1 MALTALDTVAVTAF
15 LAVSLSIFGRK
26 MYLRLR
32 YLFTAQRKE
41 PRWDH
46 LPTRLKNFVV
56 YGIFQRKVAREWYA
70 GVLHSFI
77 FWAFVILGASVVE
90 ITAQAYAPG
99 WRVSTP
105 TIAGFSLSG
114 PLYLAE
120 EVIAVLAAIGVG
132 MALYRRYV
140 IRPKKLMHE
149 GMRDATIVLCFILGI
164 VVSFLLF
171 NAADAAAGT
180 VALPEWK
187 PISSALAGTSIFGA
201 DPALWWRT
209 LWWTHV
215 VLLFSFLAYVPHSKH
230 IHIIFAIVNTF
241 FMDLTPKGALKTV
254 DLEKAETFGV
264 NRVEQLSWRQL
275 LDGYACTE
283 CGRCTAACPA
293 NATGKPLDPMRIITN
308 IRDTLNDQGGAIVS
322 GQVDGLPDMF
332 QTVHSDEGIWACTT
346 CYACVYECPV
356 MNEHVPKIID
366 MRRNLVLTQGKIPPE
381 SMDMLRNIETNYNP
395 WGIGWDQRGRWAE
408 GLGIRTLAEAIAAN
422 EPIDVLYWV
431 GCAAS
436 FDDRNRKVAQ
446 AFARILHKA
455 GVRFAILGAEEKCT
469 GDPAR
474 RIGNEYLAQTMI
486 RANVATLNGYGVKRI
501 VASCPHCF
509 NAIKNEYPEFG
520 GAYEVVHHSQFLQ
533 ELIRDGRLNPTR
545 EVLQFLTYHDPCYLG
560 RYNDVYDEPRDVL
573 YRIPGVR
580 VVEMRQCRDRGFCCG
595 AGGARMWMDERTGE
609 RVNHRRLSH
618 IEETQ
623 ANAVATACPYC
634 LIMLDDAAKTKDRE
648 DIRRFDIAELL
659 EQSLS

>member
-1 MALTALDTVAVTAF
+1 MGLTPFDTYAVTAF
-15 LAVSLSIFGRK
+15 LAVALSIFGRK
-26 MYLRLR
+26 MYVRLR
-32 YLFTAQRKE
+32 YLFAAKAKE
-41 PRWDH
+41 RRWDH
-46 LPTRLKNFVV
+46 LPTRLKNFIV

-90 ITAQAYAPG
+90 ITAQAYAPS
-99 WRVSTP
+99 WRVPTP
-105 TIAGFSLSG
+105 TFAGFSLSG

-120 EVIAVLAAIGVG
+120 EVIALLAAIGVG

-171 NAADAAAGT
+171 NAADATVGT

-187 PISSALAGTSIFGA
+187 PISSAIASTSIFHA
-201 DPALWWRT
+201 DPTLWWRT

-241 FMDLTPKGALKTV
+241 FMDLTPRGALKTI
-254 DLEKAETFGV
+254 DLEKTETFGV

-293 NATGKPLDPMRIITN
+293 NATGKPLNPMQIITN
-308 IRDTLNDQGGAIVS
+308 MRDTLNEQGGAIMR
-322 GQVDGLPDMF
+322 QAVDGLPDMF

-356 MNEHVPKIID
+356 MNEHVPKIIE
-366 MRRNLVLTQGKIPPE
+366 MRRHMVLTQGEMPPE
-381 SMDMLRNIETNYNP
+381 TREAMRNIEQNFNP
-395 WGIGWDQRGRWAE
+395 WGIGWDQRARWAE
-408 GLGIRTLAEAIAAN
+408 GLGIPTMAEANAAQGI
-422 EPIDVLYWV
+422 EVLYWV

-446 AFARILHKA
+446 AFARILRKA
-455 GVRFAILGAEEKCT
+455 GVRFAILGPEEKCT
-469 GDPAR
+469 GDPPR
-474 RIGNEYLAQTMI
+474 RLGNEYLAQTMI
-486 RANVATLNGYGVKRI
+486 MGNVETLNRYAVTRI
-501 VASCPHCF
+501 VATCPHCF
-509 NAIKNEYPEFG
+509 NTLKNEYPDFG
-520 GAYEVVHHSQFLQ
+520 GRYDVVHHSQFLR
-533 ELIRDGRLNPTR
+533 ELIDAGRLTPTKD
-545 EVLQFLTYHDPCYLG
+545 VLQFLTYHDACYLG
-560 RYNDVYDEPRDVL
+560 RYNQIFDEPREVL

-580 VVEMRQCRDRGFCCG
+580 VVEMEKSRDRGFCCG
-595 AGGARMWMDERTGE
+595 AGGARMWMEERGE
-609 RVNHRRLSH
+609 KVNHRRLSH
-618 IEETQ
+618 IEETH

-634 LIMLDDAAKTKDRE
+634 LIMLDDAAKTKNRE
-648 DIRRFDIAELL
+648 DNRRYDIAELL
-659 EQSLS
+659 DRSL

>member
-1 MALTALDTVAVTAF
+1 MRMVLSALDTYAATLF
-15 LAVSLSIFGRK
+15 LVVSLSIFGRK
-26 MYLRLR
+26 LYLRIR
-32 YLFTAQRKE
+32 YLFLAKGKE
-41 PRWDH
+41 SRWDH
-46 LPTRLKNFVV
+46 VPTRLKNFIV
-56 YGIFQRKVAREWYA
+56 YGIFQRKVARDWYA

-90 ITAQAYAPG
+90 ITAQAYSQG
-99 WRVSTP
+99 WQVPTP
-105 TIAGFSLSG
+105 TIAGFSLNG
-114 PLYLAE
+114 PLYLAQ
-120 EVIAVLAAIGVG
+120 EVIAVLGAVGVG

-149 GMRDATIVLCFILGI
+149 GMLDATIVLLFILGI
-164 VVSFLLF
+164 VTSLLF
-171 NAADAAAGT
+171 YNAAD
-180 VALPEWK
+180 VALGSAALPAWK
-187 PISSALAGTSIFGA
+187 PISSTLVRLSIVPA
-201 DPALWWRT
+201 DPTWWH
-209 LWWTHV
+209 LFWWTHV

-230 IHIIFAIVNTF
+230 MHIIFAIVNTF
-241 FMDLTPKGALKTV
+241 FMDLTPSGAIKKA
-254 DLEKAETFGV
+254 DLEKTETFGV

-308 IRDTLNDQGGAIVS
+308 IRDTLNDQGGAIV
-322 GQVDGLPDMF
+322 GGHVEGLPDMF

-408 GLGIRTLAEAIAAN
+408 GLGVRTLAEAIAAN

-436 FDDRNRKVAQ
+436 LADRNRKVAQ
-446 AFARILHKA
+446 AFARVLTNA

-486 RANVATLNGYGVKRI
+486 RANVATLNGY
-501 VASCPHCF
+501 
-509 NAIKNEYPEFG
+509 
-520 GAYEVVHHSQFLQ
+520 
-533 ELIRDGRLNPTR
+533 
-545 EVLQFLTYHDPCYLG
+545 
-560 RYNDVYDEPRDVL
+560 
-573 YRIPGVR
+573 
-580 VVEMRQCRDRGFCCG
+580 
-595 AGGARMWMDERTGE
+595 
-609 RVNHRRLSH
+609 
-618 IEETQ
+618 
-623 ANAVATACPYC
+623 
-634 LIMLDDAAKTKDRE
+634 
-648 DIRRFDIAELL
+648 
-659 EQSLS
+659 

>member
-1 MALTALDTVAVTAF
+1 MATGSRNRGPPEADRPRNTRGLKRAGCLPRETMALTALDTAAVTAF

-46 LPTRLKNFVV
+46 LPTRLKNFIV
-56 YGIFQRKVAREWYA
+56 YGIFQCKCSREWHA
-70 GVLHSFI
+70 CLRHSFI

-99 WRVSTP
+99 WRVPTP
-105 TIAGFSLSG
+105 TFAGFSLSG

-120 EVIAVLAAIGVG
+120 EVIALLAAIGVG

-171 NAADAAAGT
+171 NAADATVGT

-187 PISSALAGTSIFGA
+187 PISSAIASTSIFHA
-201 DPALWWRT
+201 DPTLWWRT

-241 FMDLTPKGALKTV
+241 FMDLTPRGALKTI
-254 DLEKAETFGV
+254 DLEKTETFGV

-293 NATGKPLDPMRIITN
+293 NATGKPLNPMRIITN
-308 IRDTLNDQGGAIVS
+308 MRDTLNEQGGAILGGKTD
-322 GQVDGLPDMF
+322 GQPDMF
-332 QTVHSDEGIWACTT
+332 QTVHSKDGIWACTT

-356 MNEHVPKIID
+356 MNEHVPKIIE
-366 MRRNLVLTQGKIPPE
+366 MRRHLVLNQGEMPAETMEAMRKIE
-381 SMDMLRNIETNYNP
+381 QNFNP
-395 WGIGWDQRGRWAE
+395 WGIGWDQRGKWAE
-408 GLGIRTLAEAIAAN
+408 GLGVPLMSTASASS
-422 EPIDVLYWV
+422 EPVEILYWV

-446 AFARILHKA
+446 AFSRILQKA
-455 GVRFAILGAEEKCT
+455 GVRFAILGPEEKCT
-469 GDPAR
+469 GDPPR
-474 RIGNEYLAQTMI
+474 RLGNEYLAQTMI
-486 RANVATLNGYGVKRI
+486 RGNVETLNRYRVTRI
-501 VASCPHCF
+501 VATCPHCF
-509 NAIKNEYPEFG
+509 NTLKNEYPDFG
-520 GAYEVVHHSQFLQ
+520 GQYDVVHHSQFLR
-533 ELIRDGRLNPTR
+533 ELIDAGRLAPTKD
-545 EVLQFLTYHDPCYLG
+545 VLQFLTYHDACYLG
-560 RYNDVYDEPRDVL
+560 RYNGIFDEPRDVL

-580 VVEMRQCRDRGFCCG
+580 VVEMEKCRDRGFC
-595 AGGARMWMDERTGE
+595 W
-609 RVNHRRLSH
+609 
-618 IEETQ
+618 
-623 ANAVATACPYC
+623 
-634 LIMLDDAAKTKDRE
+634 
-648 DIRRFDIAELL
+648 
-659 EQSLS
+659 

>member
-1 MALTALDTVAVTAF
+1 MALTALDTVAATAF

-32 YLFTAQRKE
+32 YLFTARRKE

-46 LPTRLKNFVV
+46 LPTRVKNFIV
-56 YGIFQRKVAREWYA
+56 YGIFQREVAREWYA

-99 WRVSTP
+99 WRVPTP

-120 EVIAVLAAIGVG
+120 EVIAALAAIGVG

-164 VVSFLLF
+164 VISFLLF

-180 VALPEWK
+180 VALPAWK
-187 PISSALAGTSIFGA
+187 PISSAIASTSIFSA

-241 FMDLTPKGALKTV
+241 FMDLTPKGALKSV
-254 DLEKAETFGV
+254 DLEKTETFGV

-308 IRDTLNDQGGAIVS
+308 IRDTLNEQGSAIV
-322 GQVDGLPDMF
+322 GGHVEGLPDMF

-381 SMDMLRNIETNYNP
+381 SMDMLR
-395 WGIGWDQRGRWAE
+395 
-408 GLGIRTLAEAIAAN
+408 
-422 EPIDVLYWV
+422 
-431 GCAAS
+431 
-436 FDDRNRKVAQ
+436 
-446 AFARILHKA
+446 
-455 GVRFAILGAEEKCT
+455 
-469 GDPAR
+469 

-486 RANVATLNGYGVKRI
+486 RANVTTLNQYGVKRI

-520 GAYEVVHHSQFLQ
+520 GTYEVVHHSQFLQ
-533 ELIRDGRLNPTR
+533 ELIREGRLTPTR
-545 EVLQFLTYHDPCYLG
+545 DVLQFLTYHDPCYLG

-573 YRIPGVR
+573 HRIPGVR
-580 VVEMRQCRDRGFCCG
+580 VVEMRECRDHGFCCG
-595 AGGARMWMDERTGE
+595 AGGARMWMDERTG
-609 RVNHRRLSH
+609 
-618 IEETQ
+618 
-623 ANAVATACPYC
+623 
-634 LIMLDDAAKTKDRE
+634 
-648 DIRRFDIAELL
+648 
-659 EQSLS
+659 

>member
-46 LPTRLKNFVV
+46 LPTRVKNFIV

-99 WRVSTP
+99 WRVPTP

-120 EVIAVLAAIGVG
+120 EVIAALAAIGVG

-164 VVSFLLF
+164 VISFLLF

-187 PISSALAGTSIFGA
+187 PISSAIASTSIFRFDA
-201 DPALWWRT
+201 ALWWRT

-254 DLEKAETFGV
+254 DLETSETFGV
-264 NRVEQLSWRQL
+264 NRVEQLSWRQIL
-275 LDGYACTE
+275 
-283 CGRCTAACPA
+283 
-293 NATGKPLDPMRIITN
+293 
-308 IRDTLNDQGGAIVS
+308 
-322 GQVDGLPDMF
+322 
-332 QTVHSDEGIWACTT
+332 
-346 CYACVYECPV
+346 
-356 MNEHVPKIID
+356 D

-408 GLGIRTLAEAIAAN
+408 GLGVRTLAEAIAAN
-422 EPIDVLYWV
+422 EPVDVLYWV

-446 AFARILHKA
+446 AFARVLKKA

-509 NAIKNEYPEFG
+509 NAIKNEYPDFG
-520 GAYEVVHHSQFLQ
+520 GTYEVVHHSQFLQ
-533 ELIRDGRLNPTR
+533 ELIRGGRLNPTR
-545 EVLQFLTYHDPCYLG
+545 DVLEFLTYHDPCYLG
-560 RYNDVYDEPRDVL
+560 RYNDIYNEPRDVL

-580 VVEMRQCRDRGFCCG
+580 VVEMRECRDRGFCCG

-618 IEETQ
+618 IEETR

-659 EQSLS
+659 ERSLS

>member
-1 MALTALDTVAVTAF
+1 MALTAVDTYAVTAF

-41 PRWDH
+41 RRWDH
-46 LPTRLKNFVV
+46 VPTRLKNFVV

-77 FWAFVILGASVVE
+77 FWAFLILGASVVE

-99 WRVSTP
+99 WRVPTP

-120 EVIAVLAAIGVG
+120 EVIAFLAAIGVG

-164 VVSFLLF
+164 VISFLLF

-180 VALPEWK
+180 VALPGWK
-187 PISSALAGTSIFGA
+187 PISSALASTSIFRTESGG
-201 DPALWWRT
+201 WWRA

-254 DLEKAETFGV
+254 DLETTQTFGV

-283 CGRCTAACPA
+283 CGRCTDACPA
-293 NATGKPLDPMRIITN
+293 NATGKPLNPMRIITN
-308 IRDTLNDQGGAIVS
+308 IRDTLNEQGRAILQ
-322 GQVDGLPDMF
+322 GQVDTLPDMF
-332 QTVHSDEGIWACTT
+332 QTVHSEEGIWACTT

-356 MNEHVPKIID
+356 MNEHVPKIIE
-366 MRRNLVLTQGKIPPE
+366 MRRNMVLTQGKMPTETIGA
-381 SMDMLRNIETNYNP
+381 MRNIEQNYNP
-395 WGIGWDQRGRWAE
+395 WGIGWDQRGKWAD
-408 GLGIRTLAEAIAAN
+408 GLGVKAMADVAASG

-446 AFARILHKA
+446 AFARILLRA
-455 GVRFAILGAEEKCT
+455 GVRFAILGPEEKCT

-474 RIGNEYLAQTMI
+474 RLGNEYLAQTMI
-486 RANVATLNGYGVKRI
+486 KANVETLNRYGVTRI

-509 NAIKNEYPEFG
+509 NAIRNEYPDFG
-520 GAYEVVHHSQFLQ
+520 GRYEVVHHSQLL
-533 ELIRDGRLNPTR
+533 EDLLRTGRLQPTK
-545 EVLQFLTYHDPCYLG
+545 EVLQFLTYHDACYLG

-580 VVEMRQCRDRGFCCG
+580 VVEMKQCRDRGFCCG
-595 AGGARMWMDERTGE
+595 AGGARMWMDEPVGE
-609 RVNHRRLSH
+609 KVNHRRLSH
-618 IEETQ
+618 VEETR

-634 LIMLDDAAKTKDRE
+634 LIMLDDAAKTRNRE

-659 EQSLS
+659 ERSLS